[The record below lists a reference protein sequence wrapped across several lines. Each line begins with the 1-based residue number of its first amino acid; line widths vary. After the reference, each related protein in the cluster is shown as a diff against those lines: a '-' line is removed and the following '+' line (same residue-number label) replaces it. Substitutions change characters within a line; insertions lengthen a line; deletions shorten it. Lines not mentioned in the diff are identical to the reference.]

1 MGRLQ
6 TILKKVGILEMLSKP
21 NHELIKP
28 ETYGWIKNE
37 DIENSYYL
45 EIFKKNERNMA
56 KHQMVLFYKPENK
69 VKLKPLTIKEKNAMW
84 FGNAQ
89 GPLRDMDND
98 SLLSIGRYETFDG
111 YLLKFLAYF
120 YKGEFQYAE
129 EHSTGLGDV
138 RSLYSDFHNV
148 KDFKK
153 RMVRHFDICDYKE
166 FSGYFLKSNLPES
179 SKNSIRDI
187 LV

>member
-129 EHSTGLGDV
+129 QHSAGFLDI
-138 RSLYSDFHNV
+138 RSFYRDFHDV
-148 KDFKK
+148 KDFKE
-153 RMVRHFDICDYKE
+153 RMTKYFDIKDYGE
-166 FSGYFLKSNLPES
+166 FSKYFINSNLPEQS
-179 SKNSIRDI
+179 RNSIKKI
-187 LV
+187 IV